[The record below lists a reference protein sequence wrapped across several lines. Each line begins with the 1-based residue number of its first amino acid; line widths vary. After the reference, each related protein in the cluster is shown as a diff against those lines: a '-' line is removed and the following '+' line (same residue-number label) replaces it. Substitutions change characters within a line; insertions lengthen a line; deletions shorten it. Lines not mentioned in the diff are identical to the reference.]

1 MSRIRHIPTTL
12 PFYDSTEKRDEA
24 RTGYFEPR
32 HCPRNQ
38 LIPFQIQRAHAA
50 NTWIQDIWLVDR
62 DGNETDIGDYFR
74 NSIEIITGGYTNG
87 PGTLQAYDTMTIN
100 SDNIH
105 LTSIVK
111 TTTGAGDA
119 GMETTTAFAV
129 TEGERFYLE
138 IDLTLNSGTAPK
150 VVITEQ
156 GDETVVLSNEVLL
169 VSGLNYIIFTITD
182 DNAAAALV
190 FYNAS
195 AAASNYS
202 CNADPQTEILTLTR
216 SNRPVVHEFTSVDYI
231 QYNGGALN
239 TSRSLL
245 RTRSWSNTGY
255 DTFTTSDTAITS
267 AIELAATGI
276 GYLPLPANGD
286 MEIVDAAEYTIYV
299 PDVTINSGQAPQIKL
314 ISSPWYDTGWQ
325 TIAAGDNK
333 FDVTMGRTAG
343 TGLTVYDGY
352 ISVLNNAPANWSCG
366 PIEVCRRPNGGLP
379 KGTYSLKLSDGTN
392 TWYSEWF
399 CIEDVYENEI
409 SVINVSGSSY
419 ETLATSG
426 PKIISA
432 INSAGTGQVL
442 SDSIGSVKN
451 GEEIIVI
458 TFLTLNSGE
467 LPSVRLWGTDVISNI
482 ESFAEGV
489 NAITLTA
496 TQASD
501 SVKIL
506 VKSDNASNFSTSEI
520 WVRRQYDSRFIKIEF
535 SNTTDLRGE
544 RSDNETILYQNS
556 FSQQCWLKTILNTP
570 SQKRVDVGDEKDGV
584 FISEKISTQY
594 LYRIVDYINRSL
606 FEALIKLPQHDTIT
620 ITDEAGNE
628 YSPNVGNINVS
639 IEWDTF
645 DTGTLIIEFN
655 DGSFVWTEN
664 LTNLT

>member
-1 MSRIRHIPTTL
+1 MSRSRHIPTTL
-12 PFYDSTEKRDEA
+12 PFYDSIEKRDEA

-50 NTWIQDIWLVDR
+50 GVDVKEVALVDLN
-62 DGNETDIGDYFR
+62 GTETDLIDFFR
-74 NSIEIITGGYTNG
+74 NSKELITGGWTNG
-87 PGTLQAYDTMTIN
+87 PGGLQAYDTLTVNGN
-100 SDNIH
+100 SRDLDSVI
-105 LTSIVK
+105 K
-111 TTTGAGDA
+111 TTTAAGDA
-119 GMETTTAFAV
+119 GAETTTDFAV
-129 TEGERFYLE
+129 TEDERLFLE
-138 IDLTLNSGTAPK
+138 VELDINSGTAPK
-150 VVITEQ
+150 AVIIDA
-156 GDETVVLSNEVLL
+156 GDETTELSNTVQLTNGTNRF
-169 VSGLNYIIFTITD
+169 VFTITTTEATASLLLYND
-182 DNAAAALV
+182 TAAVTNFAARTT
-190 FYNAS
+190 NPAGWIS
-195 AAASNYS
+195 
-202 CNADPQTEILTLTR
+202 LTR
-216 SNRPVVHEFTSVDYI
+216 TNWPTIYEFTSVDYI
-231 QYNGGALN
+231 QYNGAKLR
-239 TSRSLL
+239 TSSLL
-245 RTRSWSNTGY
+245 SGRAWTNAGY

-267 AIELAATGI
+267 AIELGAAAGGRLI
-276 GYLPLPANGD
+276 SLGD
-286 MEIVDAAEYTIYV
+286 IKLEAGDYIIYV
-299 PDVTINSGQAPQIKL
+299 PNVTINSGEAPSFRLSNGTWHASGYEQV
-314 ISSPWYDTGWQ
+314 S
-325 TIAAGDNK
+325 AGDNTLR
-333 FDVTMGRTAG
+333 VTVAVGGG
-343 TGLTVYDGY
+343 TDDIVYNGY
-352 ISVLNNAPANWSCG
+352 VQVINSAAANWSCG
-366 PIEVCRRPNGGLP
+366 PVNVYKVSDLLP

-399 CIEDVYENEI
+399 CIEDVYENGI